1 MITVG
6 EEQLK
11 ELFVGEM
18 GIKKA
23 YIGEEPIYTRP
34 AVFIHRTE
42 RKERSITYGKFFSI

>member
-23 YIGEEPIYTRP
+23 CIGEEPSIPARADIYT
-34 AVFIHRTE
+34 
-42 RKERSITYGKFFSI
+42 SN